1 MSLKKRFKEKER
13 HQSHNFK
20 EGWIEFMDKRVARSV
35 ADLLNA
41 QNIGESHSF
50 LFEAR
55 RKKADEISC
64 PSRLSSFS
72 PRFV

>member
-1 MSLKKRFKEKER
+1 VSLKKRFKEKER

-35 ADLLNA
+35 ADMLNA
-41 QNIGESHSF
+41 QNIGQSHSF

-55 RKKADEISC
+55 RKELTRNLVLLAFFL
-64 PSRLSSFS
+64 LSSF
-72 PRFV
+72 V